1 MAKRFRYKHITSSVE
16 NKIPDTL
23 YGGEIAVNQY
33 SGNEKL
39 YIKNSGME
47 IVSFIPEHTV
57 NKKITAEETRAKAAE
72 SDRYTKSETYTK
84 AEVNGLVDSPHQEYV
99 TVATYAEL
107 PASGSTDTIYRVSNY
122 DGSTSQ
128 VDATMYSEY
137 AWNGTQYIFLCVKS
151 QIGEV
156 FDISEYNNNETYVDI
171 ADALRNDGDKVPI
184 SVRKGGMTVKFVQS
198 PGNKYVQYRLMSTTF
213 STTVDDWQGVDDE
226 PTASS
231 ENLVK
236 SGGVH
241 DMVSEL
247 DMKIEGGYID
257 IQPLYP
263 STPTYPRAIVDIK
276 AGTKVVLTK
285 VKEGA
290 SYVTICESEDGEN
303 VTAELNK
310 DVVVPF
316 NATLIKT
323 SPSAPADIEIFAY
336 GDFYDNIK
344 ATIDETKTELE
355 TKIASNTTKINE
367 IDMRIEGGYIDIQPL
382 YPGTPT
388 YPRAIVDIKA
398 GTKVVLTKVKEG
410 ASYVTICESEDG
422 ENVTAELNKDV
433 VVPFNA
439 TLIKTSPSAPADIEI
454 FAYGKFYENIEATI
468 DETKTELETK
478 IASNTTKI
486 NEIDSAISS
495 KVPFEDLVATETISS
510 VIIRASDGKV
520 VDVGLE
526 QYMVLKYDVSEF
538 VGTEVRINAKANYGN
553 AYYVIKDINDS
564 VLDIMA
570 SPGGSTWTTLDNKD
584 VVLPENSKYIFVAD
598 RKSDSIASV
607 SLLKKEYGITAQIWK
622 GLKWGLVGDSL
633 TDAVNRSRTS
643 KYYYEYISEKTGI
656 ECINVAKSG
665 SSYGKP
671 QDTGNA
677 FFQQAAKLPSDV
689 DVVTV
694 FGSFNGWGVDVTG
707 NIDDTE
713 PTTRY
718 GCINKCINT
727 IHEINPI
734 AQIGIV
740 TPTPWSTDGYNP
752 FVDDNGNNWGEAYI
766 ERLKEVC
773 KKRGLAFLDL
783 YHESELRPW
792 DASYRSIVYSKDSAG
807 LDGNPAG
814 VHPNE
819 IGHKIIAS
827 HFQSLLE
834 RLLLH

>member
-247 DMKIEGGYID
+247 DMK
-257 IQPLYP
+257 
-263 STPTYPRAIVDIK
+263 
-276 AGTKVVLTK
+276 
-285 VKEGA
+285 
-290 SYVTICESEDGEN
+290 
-303 VTAELNK
+303 
-310 DVVVPF
+310 
-316 NATLIKT
+316 
-323 SPSAPADIEIFAY
+323 
-336 GDFYDNIK
+336 
-344 ATIDETKTELE
+344 
-355 TKIASNTTKINE
+355 
-367 IDMRIEGGYIDIQPL
+367 IEGGYIDIQPL